1 MSIVEILTEI
11 PEASKNVTLG
21 WNQPPQ
27 LILAKWCFQQF
38 MYGHTGKSKVFL
50 PSHCDQGNLWR
61 KSPDVIFIQLEDEEI
76 DETDE
81 DELEATG
88 HSQSTDQ
95 RHEYYRQPVF
105 LTADKCP
112 YLPHVLHFVRL
123 ATGTVLVL
131 VCEVRN

>member
-1 MSIVEILTEI
+1 MC
-11 PEASKNVTLG
+11 KNRIIG
-21 WNQPPQ
+21 
-27 LILAKWCFQQF
+27 
-38 MYGHTGKSKVFL
+38 
-50 PSHCDQGNLWR
+50 
-61 KSPDVIFIQLEDEEI
+61 IFIQQEDEEI

-88 HSQSTDQ
+88 HSESTDQ

-105 LTADKCP
+105 LSADKCP

>member
-1 MSIVEILTEI
+1 MSKCQSPTTVLFRTTLTRTITQYE
-11 PEASKNVTLG
+11 L
-21 WNQPPQ
+21 
-27 LILAKWCFQQF
+27 LILLGSNHLLLNKIII
-38 MYGHTGKSKVFL
+38 
-50 PSHCDQGNLWR
+50 
-61 KSPDVIFIQLEDEEI
+61 IFIQLEDEEI
-76 DETDE
+76 DDTDE

-105 LTADKCP
+105 LSADKCP